1 MVGLRTQLQNF
12 EELPERRF
20 EVTQTGHVGFSTDV
34 EEEFKIL
41 NRVIKVDALK
51 DELTLDADATFV
63 DDALT
68 TVELS
73 GAKVR

>member
-1 MVGLRTQLQNF
+1 M
-12 EELPERRF
+12 
-20 EVTQTGHVGFSTDV
+20 
-34 EEEFKIL
+34 

-51 DELTLDADATFV
+51 DELTLDADAKLV

-73 GAKVR
+73 GAKGVDSPRVGRNE